1 MDHLSNALDPRTRKS
16 YHPAI
21 RRAMDLARKKLDRYY
36 SLTDSSAVYWI
47 AMVLHP
53 GMKLEYF
60 RQHEWKEEWIEQ
72 AENMVREE
80 YISLYEKTSDENL
93 SLETNTTNNTKKVWT
108 TTLYIAVTDMSV
120 GYQARLCFFW

>member
-1 MDHLSNALDPRTRKS
+1 MDRLSDTLDPRTKKS

-21 RRAMDLARKKLDRYY
+21 CQAMDLARKKLDRYY
-36 SLTDSSAVYWI
+36 SLTDSSAVYRI

-72 AENMVREE
+72 AENMV
-80 YISLYEKTSDENL
+80 
-93 SLETNTTNNTKKVWT
+93 
-108 TTLYIAVTDMSV
+108 
-120 GYQARLCFFW
+120 